1 MTKDELE
8 LKVKELEE
16 ELAKKDEIIN
26 THVVE
31 KQYLAQSVD
40 TKDKEIANL
49 KLQIEK
55 YNDNG
60 VSKKQLEL
68 DISTLKKQVELAREG
83 ERIRANQLQDLMKT
97 TSNIL
102 NSLQPQI
109 ENSIELFNALVDKIS
124 NTFKPKGGE

>member
-68 DISTLKKQVELAREG
+68 DISTLKKQVENAREG

>member
-124 NTFKPKGGE
+124 NTFKPKGSE